1 MCKQAALSEVGNA
14 AARPKPRTAAGKG
27 QRKAPGCQSS
37 ACCPSPL
44 RSDTAFALSSW
55 GKPGVWSSPFLLPA
69 HRLHPPFLVIAFMEF
84 SVYKWIQQSWLDE
97 KIEDLSWTE
106 TLFIWGTEHQVGAAS
121 ISDVWCGLGLKPV
134 IRQAIMWLKY
144 LEDDE
149 AAVKPG
155 IPTEINDCT
164 WRCLLHQ
171 ASSLEGQENPRNPA
185 TFEASQWLFLKKL
198 KGSL

>member
-14 AARPKPRTAAGKG
+14 AAWPKPCTAAGKG
-27 QRKAPGCQSS
+27 QSKPPGCQNS
-37 ACCPSPL
+37 ACCPSPPG
-44 RSDTAFALSSW
+44 SDTAFALSSW
-55 GKPGVWSSPFLLPA
+55 GSSSSLLIPISA
-69 HRLHPPFLVIAFMEF
+69 SCAQATSSIFRVIAFMEF

-97 KIEDLSWTE
+97 KIEDFSRTE
-106 TLFIWGTEHQVGAAS
+106 TLFIWGREHQVGAAS
-121 ISDVWCGLGLKPV
+121 IRDVWCGLGLKPV

-149 AAVKPG
+149 AAMKPW

-185 TFEASQWLFLKKL
+185 AFEAS
-198 KGSL
+198 